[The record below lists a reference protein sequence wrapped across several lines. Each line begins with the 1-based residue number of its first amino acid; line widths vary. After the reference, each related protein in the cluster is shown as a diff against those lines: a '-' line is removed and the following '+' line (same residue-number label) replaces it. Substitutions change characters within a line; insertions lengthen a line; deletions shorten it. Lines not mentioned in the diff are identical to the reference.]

1 MVGGSRDADTSVALM
16 LSRWCRGV
24 AMDPSVAYMMGL
36 RYPEDMQVGGLWDAR
51 LVPDTYCT
59 LFGELNRYV
68 FLGLTEV

>member
-1 MVGGSRDADTSVALM
+1 
-16 LSRWCRGV
+16 
-24 AMDPSVAYMMGL
+24 MDPSVAYMMGL